1 MDEDEDEDEDEED
14 ARGLPSATRVP
25 TASRPRTALATRRD
39 ERDPDP
45 LARRRAA
52 SARAGAKPVMDIS
65 EVSEGGSLPG
75 YLLGKVVG
83 EGGFCKVRAGV
94 HQVTGAKVAI
104 KLIDKTR
111 LTDPADR
118 KRVGREIRV
127 LKRLAHP
134 NVIRLF
140 DVAETSARIYC
151 IMEYADGGSLLD
163 YVRRRKRLPEAE
175 AAKFAYQTCL
185 ALDRC
190 HRSGVAHRDVKLENL
205 LLDAHD
211 DIKLIDFGLS
221 AVLAPGKKLKV
232 HCGSP
237 SYAAPEI
244 VARKSYDGPPVDVW
258 SMGVV
263 TFAMVTGYLPFY
275 ARGNDKQELCQK
287 ILKGHHTLPEHAS
300 KDFRD
305 VISVI
310 LRVDPERRATIAR
323 CLDSRWFR
331 QAADAAAERRDVYP
345 AAPCGSSLDQNR
357 LGSLEAAGLD
367 RGRLVEDL
375 RAAEHNYHTAAYH
388 LLAYRDSAAEA
399 RDVSAEREAAA
410 AAAAAKGGSAANA
423 NANANANGQTDRTH
437 DGGARA
443 RAHSARAAGGR
454 APGFVF
460 RDAHDAAMNGSTVAT
475 GHRPSTAAT
484 TVGRRM
490 GARPAS
496 AMQRGADHQEFPR
509 RIDLS

>member
-1 MDEDEDEDEDEED
+1 M
-14 ARGLPSATRVP
+14 
-25 TASRPRTALATRRD
+25 
-39 ERDPDP
+39 
-45 LARRRAA
+45 
-52 SARAGAKPVMDIS
+52 MDIS

-127 LKRLAHP
+127 LKRLSHP
-134 NVIRLF
+134 NVIRLL
-140 DVAETSARIYC
+140 DVAETNAKIYC

-163 YVRRRKRLPEAE
+163 YVRRRKRLQEPE

-190 HRSGVAHRDVKLENL
+190 HRLGVAHRDVKLENL
-205 LLDAHD
+205 LLDARD

-244 VARKSYDGPPVDVW
+244 VARKPYDGPPVDVW

-263 TFAMVTGYLPFY
+263 TFAMVTGYLPFH
-275 ARGNDKQELCQK
+275 ARGNNKQELCQK
-287 ILKGHHTLPEHAS
+287 ILRGQHTLPEHAS
-300 KDFRD
+300 KDFGD

-323 CLDSRWFR
+323 CLESRWFR
-331 QAADAAAERRDVYP
+331 RAADAATGERGTTGLDQNGP
-345 AAPCGSSLDQNR
+345 SLDQNR
-357 LGSLEAAGLD
+357 LESLEAAGLD
-367 RGRLVEDL
+367 RGRLVDDL

-399 RDVSAEREAAA
+399 RDVGAEMEAAA

-423 NANANANGQTDRTH
+423 NGKTEDA
-437 DGGARA
+437 ARARAVA

-454 APGFVF
+454 APGSVF
-460 RDAHDAAMNGSTVAT
+460 REVHDAARNKS
-475 GHRPSTAAT
+475 STAS
-484 TVGRRM
+484 RRL
-490 GARPAS
+490 GARPAT
-496 AMQRGADHQEFPR
+496 AMQRGAEHQEFPR
-509 RIDLS
+509 RFHPS